1 MKKKRTGAIPL
12 FILNIISTCTF
23 GIFTFFFAAIG
34 SLITAD
40 GGTTKDTV
48 SWILLLTVLIGIDIL
63 KWVAYY
69 YLIVAR
75 KKSWFIMYIV
85 YCLIFLIAS
94 ILFFDSLF
102 AFVILYMFA
111 LIHVYICIEQ
121 DEEGQSK

>member
-1 MKKKRTGAIPL
+1 MKKQRTGAIPL
-12 FILNIISTCTF
+12 FILNVISTCAF
-23 GIFTFFFAAIG
+23 GIFTLFFAAVG
-34 SLITAD
+34 SLVTAD

-48 SWILLLTVLIGIDIL
+48 SWILLLSVLIGIDIL

-94 ILFFDSLF
+94 IWFIGSLF

-111 LIHVYICIEQ
+111 LIHVYICFEQ
-121 DEEGQSK
+121 DEQR